1 MANKDNYLDYI
12 PKHNSL
18 FEYQS
23 NDRRHIE
30 IRVCNKGL
38 FNKIAQVFFKRPK
51 YSNIELDDFGSFIWE
66 CMDGKITIYEIGKKV
81 KEQFGEQAEPLY
93 ERLSQFIKM
102 LHGNGFVV
110 YVNKL
115 KNKQSE

>member
-1 MANKDNYLDYI
+1 MAKKENYLDYI

-18 FEYQS
+18 YEYTTNKQG
-23 NDRRHIE
+23 RVE
-30 IRVCNKGL
+30 IQVKNKGM
-38 FNKIAQVFFKRPK
+38 FNKIAQIFFKRPK

-66 CMDGKITIYEIGKKV
+66 RIDGETSIYEMGAAVRERFGK
-81 KEQFGEQAEPLY
+81 EAEPLY
-93 ERLSQFIKM
+93 ERLSKFMKI

-115 KNKQSE
+115 KNKRSE

>member
-1 MANKDNYLDYI
+1 MANNDNYLDYI

-18 FEYQS
+18 YEYTI
-23 NDRRHIE
+23 NDKNHTE
-30 IRVCNKGL
+30 IRVHNKGL
-38 FNKIAQVFFKRPK
+38 FNKIAQIFFKRPK

-66 CMDGKITIYEIGKKV
+66 CMDGRTTIYEIGGKV
-81 KEQFGEQAEPLY
+81 KARFGEQAEPLY
-93 ERLSQFIKM
+93 ERLAQFIKT

-115 KNKQSE
+115 KNKQSD